1 MNSTSQTTRV
11 IVIGGTGVFGSRLVA
26 RLRSDPR
33 LDVRTAGRGT
43 GNDIRLDRTA
53 PDLAAHLAQAAPQ
66 IVIDAAGPFQG
77 GADPYAV
84 ARAAIDQGAHYLDL
98 SDDAAFTAGITT
110 LDDAARAAGVTV
122 MSGVSTVPGISSA
135 AVEAM
140 IDGFDDIHLIDSA
153 LVPGN
158 QAPRGLAVM
167 QSILAQAGRPTKFW
181 QAGRAQ
187 SLRAWGDLRRIDIA
201 GLGKRWVSTIGAPDI
216 ALFPA
221 RYRARSVRFGA
232 GLELSIMHLGLWAM
246 ALPVRWGLVPTL
258 RPLARPIRTVAGLFE
273 RLGSDRGGMRTRVIG
288 TGATGA
294 EIRDW
299 VIYADRGDGPIIPAL
314 PGQVMVGKIL
324 SCSVAPGATP
334 CVGAFTLAD
343 LAAVSGDLAVTTRRV
358 DTPLTPVFQ
367 SALGPSFDNLPPT
380 VQDLHRVL
388 AHRRWSGTGRVDRGR
403 GPLVALV
410 CALMRFPRATPETP
424 VTVTMERRGE
434 TETWVRSFG
443 SSRFRSHLRAAG
455 TPGDGVVTERFGALT
470 FRIGLKVVD
479 GALTYP
485 VLSGRCGPI
494 PIPKI
499 LLPRSETVEAGDG
512 DAMTFDVAVS
522 LPIIGRIVRYRG
534 RLTSDEAP

>member
-1 MNSTSQTTRV
+1 MSNSSQTTRV

-26 RLRSDPR
+26 RLRRDPR
-33 LDVRTAGRGT
+33 LDLRTAGRGA
-43 GNDIRLDRTA
+43 GNDIRLDRTG

-77 GADPYAV
+77 AETYAV
-84 ARAAIDQGAHYLDL
+84 ARAAIDLGAHYLDL

-110 LDDAARAAGVTV
+110 LDEAARAAGVTV

-167 QSILAQAGRPTKFW
+167 QSILAQAGRPTTLW

-187 SLRAWGDLRRIDIA
+187 KLRAWGDLRRIDIA

-221 RYRARSVRFGA
+221 RYGARSVRFGA

-273 RLGSDRGGMRTRVIG
+273 RLGSARGGMRTRVIG
-288 TGATGA
+288 TGARGA

-314 PGQVMVGKIL
+314 PGQVMVDKIL
-324 SCSVAPGATP
+324 SGTVAPGATP

-343 LAAVSGDLAVTTRRV
+343 LEAVSGDLAVTTDRC
-358 DTPLTPVFQ
+358 DTPLRPVFQ
-367 SALGPSFDNLPPT
+367 TALGPSFDDLPPT
-380 VQDLHRVL
+380 VRDLHNVL

-403 GPLVALV
+403 GPLAAFV
-410 CALMRFPRATPETP
+410 CALMRFPRATSETP

-434 TETWVRSFG
+434 TETWVRTFG
-443 SSRFRSHLRAAG
+443 PSRFRSHLRAAG
-455 TPGDGVVTERFGALT
+455 TPGDGVVTERFGPLT

-485 VLSGRCGPI
+485 VLSGCCGPI
-494 PIPKI
+494 PIPKV

-534 RLTSDEAP
+534 GLTPDEAP